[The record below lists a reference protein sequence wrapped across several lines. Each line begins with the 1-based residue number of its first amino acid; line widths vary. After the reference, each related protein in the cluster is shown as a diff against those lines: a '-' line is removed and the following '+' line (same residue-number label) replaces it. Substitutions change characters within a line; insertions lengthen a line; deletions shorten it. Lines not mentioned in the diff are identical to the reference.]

1 MSYALDIYA
10 ITLLKTELNELNKAI
25 GATDDANEIAELI
38 LKRKDIKSA
47 IERLDQPEAKD
58 LLITCIEK
66 AFSIGFDQTG
76 KTNLTQEELFA
87 KVDTRR
93 LIKGYRKVV
102 WEAYRS
108 GRIWRQ

>member
-10 ITLLKTELNELNKAI
+10 IALLKSELNKLNKVI
-25 GATDDANEIAELI
+25 DATADANEIAELV
-38 LKRKDIKSA
+38 LKRKDVKSA
-47 IERLDQPEAKD
+47 IARLNQPEAKE
-58 LLITCIEK
+58 LLIACIEK

-93 LIKGYRKVV
+93 LIKGYRKVI
-102 WEAYRS
+102 W
-108 GRIWRQ
+108 RIWRQ